1 MMANFTLE
9 NPCLRARITD
19 KGACLLGLEALN
31 PSKHILRPWTK
42 DEWSPEA
49 SAMFPMLPF
58 ANRIAGNQFSV
69 RNKRYFLPAQPFN
82 NPYYLH
88 GNGWLEQWEA
98 DFKNG
103 STITLRSNP
112 EKMGIYEY
120 IAEITYSLINN
131 VFKAEMLITHTG
143 EEPAPYGAGFHP
155 FFMLTPDDTV
165 QFSSTGYWTEDV
177 NHLADEWHETIPLDR
192 DFSRPIT
199 PSGVWINN
207 CYSGWNGVA
216 KISNSQRSIVMTS
229 AAPLLMVYQNNNAN
243 FICLEPQTHQV
254 NAHHLPGRPGL
265 RMLNKNDTLLLTM
278 EILFISS
285 K

>member
-31 PSKHILRPWTK
+31 PSGHILRPWTK
-42 DEWSPEA
+42 DKWSPEA

-69 RNKRYFLPAQPFN
+69 RNKIYFLPAQPFN
-82 NPYYLH
+82 NPFYLH
-88 GNGWLEQWEA
+88 GNGWLSQWEA
-98 DFKNG
+98 VFKND

-120 IAEITYSLINN
+120 IAEIKYSLINN
-131 VFKAEMLITHTG
+131 IFKAEMLITHTG

-165 QFSSTGYWTEDV
+165 QFSSTGYWTEDE
-177 NHLADEWHETIPLDR
+177 NNMANTWFEDIPEKLN
-192 DFSRPIT
+192 FSHPLSPYGT
-199 PSGVWINN
+199 WINN
-207 CYSGWNGVA
+207 CYSGWNGLA
-216 KISNSQRSIVMTS
+216 IISRLNRKVELRSDT
-229 AAPLLMVYQNNNAN
+229 PWLMVYQNKAEG

-254 NAHHLPGRPGL
+254 DAHNIPGRPGL
-265 RMLNKNDTLLLTM
+265 RMLKKGESFKHTM
-278 EILFISS
+278 NIRVY
-285 K
+285 